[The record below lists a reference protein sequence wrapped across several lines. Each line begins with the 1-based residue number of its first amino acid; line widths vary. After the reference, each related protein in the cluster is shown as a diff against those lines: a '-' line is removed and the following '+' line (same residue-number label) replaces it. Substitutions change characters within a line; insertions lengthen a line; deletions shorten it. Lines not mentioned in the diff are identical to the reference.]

1 MENGEIDLIRSLS
14 HTMPLPHI
22 FGPSGAA
29 KLPVRVRNRGMS
41 AARSGPRFTS
51 PNMETATQC
60 RLLGSLKAI
69 GVEIQY
75 LLRDCVRSLGLIM
88 GSREAS
94 ILNLCTM
101 FLSTSTRRR
110 N

>member
-1 MENGEIDLIRSLS
+1 
-14 HTMPLPHI
+14 MPLPHI

-29 KLPVRVRNRGMS
+29 KLSVCVCFRGLCVD
-41 AARSGPRFTS
+41 RSGPRFTS

-60 RLLGSLKAI
+60 RLLGSLMAI

-101 FLSTSTRRR
+101 ILSTTTRRR
-110 N
+110 NKNHRRKLYMAQILCI